1 MCSIE
6 SEQQLENKLIA
17 QLQTLGY
24 EYVAIPD
31 ETALLANL
39 KTQLEKHNEIELSD
53 KEFGQV
59 LNHLNK
65 GGVFEKAETLRDKMV
80 LRRDAAHEMSA
91 AYKAQAMA
99 VQRDDGDVEYI
110 EFIDQIEW
118 CQNRYQVTS
127 QVTMEGAYEN
137 RYDVTLLINGLPLV
151 QIELK
156 RRGVELKKAF
166 NQTNR
171 YQRHSYGAGAGLFQY
186 IQLFVISNGVNTK
199 YYANNRKQSFKFT
212 FFWADQDNK
221 LITPLED
228 FSKAFLEKCHLSKMI
243 TQYIV
248 LKQTDKVLMVLRP
261 YQYYAVE
268 KILTK
273 VKGSTHNGYIWHTTG
288 SGKTLTSF
296 KAAQL
301 LVKLPK
307 VYKVVFVVDRKD
319 LDDQT
324 SREFNAFKKD
334 SVDPTDNTRSLVT
347 QMTATT
353 DSPLV
358 VTTIQKLN
366 NAITRDRF
374 KQSMTAL
381 QDKRMVFIFDECHRS
396 QFGQTHKAITEFFH
410 NVQMFGFTGT
420 PILADNV
427 SSNQYGKRTTKD
439 LFGECLHKYVITDA
453 IRDENVLKFAVEYI
467 GRYKDN
473 KGSGTNRDIEV
484 EGIDTK
490 ELLESDKRL
499 KPIVEYILDNHDRK
513 THNREFTAMFCVSS
527 VDMLYR
533 YYELFKAA
541 QLERD
546 RPLRIAT
553 IFSYTANEDD
563 KDANDDL
570 TEADPMKD
578 DGTVNLHSREKLDIC
593 IADYN
598 AMFGTSYSTKDSQSF
613 YNYYRNIA
621 KRVKAGEVDI
631 LLVVNMFLT
640 GFDSPALNTLY
651 VDKNLKFHGLIQ
663 AFSRTNRLKGEVK
676 SQGNIVCFRNLKEA
690 TDAAITLF
698 ANKDAKE
705 TILLEPY
712 DKYVEQFEE
721 ALAKLRGI
729 APTVDSVHELPDE
742 KAQLEFVKAF
752 RQVMR
757 LRNVMESFTDFKIE
771 DTGIE
776 EQEYIDYRTQYLDLH
791 DRVKTENQT
800 EKVSILNDVDF
811 ELDLIHRDEIN
822 VAYILQL
829 LGKLKDT
836 KDEDE
841 QKKQRKAILDMVA
854 GDAKLRSKRELIE
867 KFINENLANVPS
879 SSEVP
884 KHFGAFWRDSYKSA
898 LNELCEEEQ
907 LIPEKVTLLIEN
919 YLFTERE
926 PIRDDAIAL
935 LKTKPKLMQRKT
947 IGQRVRDKLM
957 EIIKTFT
964 HDAPE

>member
-1 MCSIE
+1 MCSVE
-6 SEQQLENKLIA
+6 SEQQLEDKLIQ

-24 EYVAIPD
+24 EYVEIPD
-31 ETALLANL
+31 EAALLANL
-39 KTQLEKHNEIELSD
+39 KTQLEHHNDITLSAN
-53 KEFGQV
+53 EFQQV

-65 GGVFEKAETLRDKMV
+65 GNVFDKAQTLRDKMA
-80 LRRDAAHEMSA
+80 LRRE
-91 AYKAQAMA
+91 A
-99 VQRDDGDVEYI
+99 VQELPARYQLQPAAVARDSGDIEYLD
-110 EFIDQIEW
+110 FIDQIEW

-127 QVTMEGAYEN
+127 QVTLEGEYEN

-212 FFWADQDNK
+212 FFWADKQNN

-268 KILTK
+268 AIIDK
-273 VKGSTHNGYIWHTTG
+273 VKNSTHNGYIWHTTG

-296 KAAQL
+296 KAAQI
-301 LVKLPK
+301 LVNLPK
-307 VYKVVFVVDRKD
+307 IHKVVFVVDRKD

-334 SVDPTDNTRSLVT
+334 SVDGTDNTRQLVT
-347 QMTATT
+347 QMTANT

-366 NAITRDRF
+366 NAISRERY
-374 KQSMTAL
+374 KQSMAAL
-381 QDKRMVFIFDECHRS
+381 RDKRMVFIFDECHRS
-396 QFGQTHKAITEFFH
+396 QFGQTHKSITEFFN
-410 NVQMFGFTGT
+410 NVQLFGFTGT
-420 PILADNV
+420 PILEKNV
-427 SSNQYGKRTTKD
+427 ASNQFGRRTTKD
-439 LFGECLHKYVITDA
+439 LFGERLHDYVITDA
-453 IRDENVLKFAVEYI
+453 IRDDNVLKFSVEYV
-467 GRYKDN
+467 GRYKD
-473 KGSGTNRDIEV
+473 KKDSGTYRDIEV
-484 EGIDTK
+484 EGINTQ
-490 ELLESDKRL
+490 ELMESDKRL
-499 KPIVEYILDNHDRK
+499 QPIVQYILDHHDRK
-513 THNREFTAMFCVSS
+513 THNRDFTAMFCVSS

-541 QLERD
+541 QADRE

-563 KDANDDL
+563 KAANDDY
-570 TEADPMKD
+570 TDSDPLKD
-578 DGTVNLHSREKLDIC
+578 DGTVNLHSRDKLDAC

-598 AMFGTSYSTKDSQSF
+598 TLFGTSYSTKDSPSF

-621 KRVKAGEVDI
+621 KRVKDGEVDI

-640 GFDSPALNTLY
+640 GFDSPRLNTLY
-651 VDKNLKFHGLIQ
+651 VDKNLKYHGLIQ
-663 AFSRTNRLKGEVK
+663 AFSRTNRLRGDVK
-676 SQGNIVCFRNLKEA
+676 SQGNIVCFRNLKDA
-690 TDAAITLF
+690 TDEAITLF
-698 ANKDAKE
+698 ANKEAKE

-712 DKYVEQFEE
+712 EHYIDQFRE
-721 ALAKLRGI
+721 ALRTLKSI
-729 APTVDSVHELPDE
+729 APTVGSVHELPDE
-742 KAQLEFVKAF
+742 KAQLAFIKAF

-757 LRNVMESFTDFKIE
+757 LRNVLESFTDFKIE
-771 DTGIE
+771 DTGLD
-776 EQEYIDYRTQYLDLH
+776 EQEFVDYRTQYLDLH
-791 DRVKTENQT
+791 DKVKTDTQK

-829 LGKLKDT
+829 LGKLKDE
-836 KDEDE
+836 KDSGE
-841 QKKQRKAILDMVA
+841 QQRQRKAILDMVA
-854 GDAKLRSKRELIE
+854 GDAKLRSKRDLIE
-867 KFINENLANVPS
+867 RFINDNLPNIPNSAAIP
-879 SSEVP
+879 E
-884 KHFGAFWRDSYKSA
+884 HFSAFWKENYTAA
-898 LNELCEEEQ
+898 LQAICDDEQ
-907 LIPEKVTLLIEN
+907 LDPDKVKDMIQRH
-919 YLFTERE
+919 LFTQRE
-926 PIRDDAIAL
+926 PLRDDAIDAL
-935 LKTKPKLMQRKT
+935 KFKPKLMQRKQ
-947 IGQRVRDKLM
+947 IGQRVLDKIM
-957 EIIKTFT
+957 GFVRTFI

>member
-31 ETALLANL
+31 EAALLSNL

-65 GGVFEKAETLRDKMV
+65 GSVFEKAETLRDKMV
-80 LRRDAAHEMSA
+80 LRREASNEMSA
-91 AYKAQAMA
+91 AYQAQSVAIE
-99 VQRDDGDVEYI
+99 RDEGNVEYI

-127 QVTMEGAYEN
+127 QVTMEGSYEN

-171 YQRHSYGAGAGLFQY
+171 YQRHSYSAGVGLFQY

-212 FFWADQDNK
+212 FFWADQENK

-228 FSKAFLEKCHLSKMI
+228 FSKVFLEKCHLSKMI

-248 LKQTDKVLMVLRP
+248 LKQTEKVLMVLRP

-268 KILTK
+268 KIVTK

-301 LVKLPK
+301 LVSLPK

-347 QMTATT
+347 QMTDTT

-374 KQSMTAL
+374 KKSMTAL

-396 QFGQTHKAITEFFH
+396 QFGQTHKAIIEFFN

-420 PILADNV
+420 PIFADNV
-427 SSNQYGKRTTKD
+427 ASNQFGKRTTKD
-439 LFGECLHKYVITDA
+439 LFGECLHKYVVTDA
-453 IRDENVLKFAVEYI
+453 IRDENVLKFAVEYV

-473 KGSGTNRDIEV
+473 KGSGTHRDINV

-499 KPIVEYILDNHDRK
+499 KLIVEYILENHDRK
-513 THNREFTAMFCVSS
+513 THNREFTGMFCVSS

-541 QLERD
+541 QEARE

-570 TEADPMKD
+570 IDADPMKD
-578 DGTVNLHSREKLDIC
+578 EGTVNLHSREKLDIC

-621 KRVKAGEVDI
+621 KRVKEGEVDI

-676 SQGNIVCFRNLKEA
+676 SQGNIVCFRNLKDA
-690 TDAAITLF
+690 TDEAITLF

-712 DKYVEQFEE
+712 EDYVDQFKE
-721 ALAKLRGI
+721 ALDNLKRV

-757 LRNVMESFTDFKIE
+757 LRNVMESFTDFDIE
-771 DTGIE
+771 DTGLD
-776 EQEYIDYRTQYLDLH
+776 EQEYIDYRTQYLDIH
-791 DRVKTENQT
+791 DKVKTDTQT

-822 VAYILQL
+822 VTYILQL
-829 LGKLKDT
+829 LGKLKDV
-836 KDEDE
+836 KDEAE
-841 QKKQRKAILDMVA
+841 QQKQRKAILDLVA

-867 KFINENLANVPS
+867 KFINENLANIPN
-879 SSEVP
+879 SENIP
-884 KHFGAFWRDSYKSA
+884 AHFSEFWKASYKK
-898 LNELCEEEQ
+898 ELDEICEIEQ
-907 LIPEKVTLLIEN
+907 LEPEKVEQIIQG

-926 PIRDDAIAL
+926 PIRDDAIGAL
-935 LKTKPKLMQRKT
+935 KAKPKLLQRKT
-947 IGQRVRDKLM
+947 IGDRVLDKLM
-957 EIIKTFT
+957 NFIKTFI

>member
-1 MCSIE
+1 MCSVE
-6 SEQQLENKLIA
+6 SEQQLEDKLIQ

-24 EYVAIPD
+24 EYVSIPD

-39 KTQLEKHNEIELSD
+39 KAQIELHNDVKLSD
-53 KEFGQV
+53 NEFDQV
-59 LNHLNK
+59 VNHLNK
-65 GGVFEKAETLRDKMV
+65 GSVFDKAETLRDKMV
-80 LRRDAAHEMSA
+80 LRRDLAEELPARYQVQPVEL
-91 AYKAQAMA
+91 
-99 VQRDDGDVEYI
+99 QRDSGGVEYL

-127 QVTMEGAYEN
+127 QVTMEGGHKN

-171 YQRHSYGAGAGLFQY
+171 YQRHSYGAGVGLFQY
-186 IQLFVISNGVNTK
+186 IQLFVISNGVNSK

-212 FFWADQDNK
+212 FFWADKENN

-248 LKQTDKVLMVLRP
+248 LKQTEKVLMVLRP

-268 KILTK
+268 AIIDK
-273 VKGSTHNGYIWHTTG
+273 VKNSTHNGYVWHTTG

-296 KAAQL
+296 KAAQI

-307 VYKVVFVVDRKD
+307 IHKVVFVVDRKD

-334 SVDPTDNTRSLVT
+334 SVDTTDNTRQLVE
-347 QMTATT
+347 QMTAGT
-353 DSPLV
+353 DNPLV
-358 VTTIQKLN
+358 VTTLQKLN
-366 NAITRDRF
+366 NAISRERY
-374 KQSMTAL
+374 KKSMEAL
-381 QDKRMVFIFDECHRS
+381 RDKRMVFIFDECHRS
-396 QFGQTHKAITEFFH
+396 QFGQTHKSITGFF
-410 NVQMFGFTGT
+410 NQVQMFGFTGT
-420 PILADNV
+420 PILKKNV
-427 SSNQYGKRTTKD
+427 GSNQFGKRTTKD
-439 LFGECLHKYVITDA
+439 LFGERLHDYVITDA
-453 IRDENVLKFAVEYI
+453 IRDDNVLKFAVEYV
-467 GRYKDN
+467 GRYKDK
-473 KGSGTNRDIEV
+473 KGSGTYRDIDV

-499 KPIVEYILDNHDRK
+499 KPIVNYILDNHDRK
-513 THNREFTAMFCVSS
+513 THNREFTGMFCVSG

-533 YYELFKAA
+533 YYELFKEA
-541 QLERD
+541 QQERD

-563 KDANDDL
+563 KDANDDP
-570 TEADPMKD
+570 TDTDPLRD
-578 DGTVNLHSREKLDIC
+578 EGIVNLHSRDKLDAC

-651 VDKNLKFHGLIQ
+651 VDKNLKYHGLIQ

-676 SQGNIVCFRNLKEA
+676 SQGNIVCFRNLKSA
-690 TDAAITLF
+690 TDEAITLF

-712 DKYVEQFEE
+712 ENYVEQFRE
-721 ALAKLRGI
+721 ALEKLKSI
-729 APTVDSVHELPDE
+729 APTVDSVHDLPDE
-742 KAQLEFVKAF
+742 KAQLEFIKAF

-757 LRNVMESFTDFKIE
+757 LRNVMESFTDFKLE
-771 DTGIE
+771 DTGLD
-776 EQEYIDYRTQYLDLH
+776 EQEFVDYRTQYLDLH
-791 DRVKTENQT
+791 DKVKTDTQK

-829 LGKLKDT
+829 LGKLRDEKDSG
-836 KDEDE
+836 E
-841 QKKQRKAILDMVA
+841 QQRQRKAILDMVL
-854 GDAKLRSKRELIE
+854 GDAKLRSKRDLIE
-867 KFINENLANVPS
+867 RFINDNLPNVPNS
-879 SSEVP
+879 AAIPE
-884 KHFGAFWRDSYKSA
+884 HFSAFWKESYTEA
-898 LNELCEEEQ
+898 LQKICDEEQ
-907 LIPEKVTLLIEN
+907 LDLDKVKEIIRR
-919 YLFTERE
+919 YLFTQRE
-926 PIRDDAIAL
+926 PLRDDAIDAL
-935 LKTKPKLMQRKT
+935 KFKPKLMQRKK
-947 IGQRVRDKLM
+947 IGQRVLDKIM
-957 EIIKTFT
+957 DFVRTFI